1 MRSWVHCPYKT
12 MSTSSKWLKHQLAPS
27 VAQRTPLL
35 DTWVRKS
42 RCLSFTSP
50 RLWCLLNLICY
61 YCMCIYEYGVSRDT
75 HLPWHMGEGQR
86 ASFRSLYSWLRIRC
100 DEFCHLEFPA
110 VPCDCELKCA
120 FLCWATWA
128 SGNNGMTRGSWN
140 QSPWMSRTI
149 LLGIGVLSSTFHV
162 TATVTTVPTTL
173 LSLLVSLAAA

>member
-27 VAQRTPLL
+27 VAQHTPLL

-75 HLPWHMGEGQR
+75 HLLWHMGEGQR
-86 ASFRSLYSWLRIRC
+86 ASFRSLYSWLWIRC
-100 DEFCHLEFPA
+100 DEFRHLEFPA

-128 SGNNGMTRGSWN
+128 SGHNDMTRGPGTNLHGCQGQFCLAQASC
-140 QSPWMSRTI
+140 PVHFM
-149 LLGIGVLSSTFHV
+149 
-162 TATVTTVPTTL
+162 
-173 LSLLVSLAAA
+173 SLLLWPLWLLHSYHCYCH